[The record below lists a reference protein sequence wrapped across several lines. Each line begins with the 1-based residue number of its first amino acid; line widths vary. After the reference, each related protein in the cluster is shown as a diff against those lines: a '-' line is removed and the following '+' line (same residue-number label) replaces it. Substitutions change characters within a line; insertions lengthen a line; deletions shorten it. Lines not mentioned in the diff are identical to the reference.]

1 MKALWLTTALAMAAI
16 PAIAQSPSLA
26 EIARKSRAAHE
37 KKGGGKVITDDDIQ
51 RAPSTE
57 TSSGTAKGTAATA
70 TSGGSSGP
78 ETAAPADRQEGQ
90 GKPQQPSKADSKP
103 GQPPKEDD
111 VERLKKELDDLKA
124 QQEGWK
130 TSASRYEQK
139 LADERDEFR
148 RTMYQDAL
156 DNDRANA
163 AKYQRKIDE
172 TQEKLAGAEAAAS
185 KSSSPPQ

>member
-1 MKALWLTTALAMAAI
+1 MKALWLTTALAMAAL

-37 KKGGGKVITDDDIQ
+37 KKGAGKVITDDDIQ
-51 RAPSTE
+51 RLPRPEAGTSTGNGA
-57 TSSGTAKGTAATA
+57 TTTA
-70 TSGGSSGP
+70 TGGV
-78 ETAAPADRQEGQ
+78 
-90 GKPQQPSKADSKP
+90 ADSPEPAAAASQPQAQEKEQSKTNSKP
-103 GQPPKEDD
+103 APPPSEND
-111 VERLKKELDDLKA
+111 VERLRKELDNLKA

-130 TSASRYEQK
+130 TSASRYEGK

-156 DNDRANA
+156 ENDRANV
-163 AKYQRKIDE
+163 AKYQHKIDE

-185 KSSSPPQ
+185 QTGSPPPQ